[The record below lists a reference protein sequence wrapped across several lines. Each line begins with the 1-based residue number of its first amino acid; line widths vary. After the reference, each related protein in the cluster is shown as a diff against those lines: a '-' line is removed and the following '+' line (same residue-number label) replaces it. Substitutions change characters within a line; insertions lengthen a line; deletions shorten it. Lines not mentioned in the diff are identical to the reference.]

1 MTDEFNLIIE
11 NRGEVKEF
19 PANLLLQ
26 GYTHRFKVLVDG
38 LERFFEPVEEGS
50 YRAVKMPWQDEKQ
63 LEQMDRTLFPAIP
76 EKIEAILACANGCKK
91 HILAQG

>member
-11 NRGEVKEF
+11 YSGEVKEF

-26 GYTHRFKVLVDG
+26 GYTHKFKVLVDG
-38 LERFFEPVEEGS
+38 LEIFFEPDEEGS

-63 LEQMDRTLFPAIP
+63 LEKMDRSLLRAIQ
-76 EKIEAILACANGCKK
+76 EKIEAILA
-91 HILAQG
+91 

>member
-11 NRGEVKEF
+11 YRGEVKEF

-26 GYTHRFKVLVDG
+26 GYTHKFKVLVDG
-38 LERFFEPVEEGS
+38 LEIFFEPDEEGS

-63 LEQMDRTLFPAIP
+63 LEKMDRNLLQAIQ
-76 EKIEAILACANGCKK
+76 EKIEAILA
-91 HILAQG
+91 